1 MRVYIAGPMTGYPA
15 YNVGR
20 FEAVANEWREA
31 GHEPTTPFECNSAV
45 WQRHHGRPFDPYSDR
60 CEYGDPLLR
69 EMFAADVAALL
80 ASEQVVVLAGWEKSK
95 GAQREVVLAQTFG
108 IPVVSEAGE
117 PITVR
122 VDLALLRTDETP
134 LEEAQRLVHGNR
146 GADYGHPIDDYTRTG
161 RIWGA
166 ILGIPDIDPRICCL
180 MMAGVKVSREVNK
193 HKRDN
198 LTDLAGYAECAHMVA
213 VRQEAK

>member
-1 MRVYIAGPMTGYPA
+1 MRVYIAGPMTGFPA
-15 YNVGR
+15 YNFGH
-20 FEAVANEWREA
+20 FDAVAGEWREA
-31 GHEPTTPFECNSAV
+31 GHEVTTPFQCNSTV
-45 WQRHHGRPFDPYSDR
+45 WRIHHGRDFDPYNDK

-69 EMFAADVAALL
+69 EMYAADVAALL
-80 ASEQVVVLAGWEKSK
+80 ASEKVVVLTGWEKST
-95 GAQREVVLAQTFG
+95 GAQREVLLAQTFG
-108 IPVVSEAGE
+108 IPVVTEYGD
-117 PITVR
+117 PIAVKIGITQ
-122 VDLALLRTDETP
+122 ARTDESA

-198 LTDLAGYAECAHMVA
+198 LTDLAGYAECAQMVA
-213 VRQEAK
+213 ERQEAP